1 MKDWYLRQTPRDRL
15 IVIAVGVLT
24 VAGLLYALA
33 WYPLKSSIDSS
44 ERAIASKQDTL
55 QFMRDGAAR
64 IKAQGGVKQEVKQS
78 DKEPYLLIDEI
89 IRGAGIEPPERLEPS
104 GANGARVQFS
114 EVPFDKLILVLA
126 ELETYGLQVNN
137 MSLSRKE
144 KGAVSARFN
153 MERG

>member
-15 IVIAVGVLT
+15 IVIIVGVLT
-24 VAGLLYALA
+24 VAGMLYALA
-33 WYPLKSSIDSS
+33 WYPLKDSIDSS
-44 ERAIASKQDTL
+44 QRAIAGKQDTL

-64 IKAQGGVKQEVKQS
+64 IRAQGGVKRDVQQS

-89 IRGAGIEPPERLEPS
+89 IRKAGIEPPERLEPS

-114 EVPFDKLILVLA
+114 DVPFDKLIVVLA

-137 MSLSRKE
+137 MSLSRKQN
-144 KGAVSARFN
+144 GTVSARFN